1 MKSFHAMASMVN
13 NRVFRRSVSRQ
24 TAGMDPDKRAAL
36 VDQVAVDLSPGVGGD
51 NNEAALLESLQ
62 EIDGELLEA
71 AQLLA
76 TSQEKEQF
84 LGVRARR
91 YRKALDAQAEELRQ
105 ERNRLGKR
113 RGTGPV
119 NDTDAG
125 TPDNADVNVE
135 TVEDLDVDVETAE
148 ELDLERRMKKWEKD
162 EDALQKIVATHK
174 SILVYCETIRRT
186 IRGLKEKREKVA
198 AQADECQEFLMAAAE
213 AEDAHMAGTQ
223 AAEEEEEESRTA
235 VEMRSLALSVAPDGE
250 EHDVESEMEA
260 GVGGLSL
267 GETNGAWVNHVPN
280 DEGHGHAADTHATAL
295 ASSSH
300 PEEDEAL
307 IREDE

>member
-1 MKSFHAMASMVN
+1 MASMVN

-36 VDQVAVDLSPGVGGD
+36 VDQVAVDLSPGAGGD
-51 NNEAALLESLQ
+51 GTEAALLESMR
-62 EIDGELLEA
+62 EIDGELVEA
-71 AQLLA
+71 EQLLA

-113 RGTGPV
+113 RGTGPL

-125 TPDNADVNVE
+125 SGTADLNVE

-148 ELDLERRMKKWEKD
+148 ELDLEGRMEKWEKD
-162 EDALQKIVATHK
+162 EDALQNIVATHK

-223 AAEEEEEESRTA
+223 AAEEEEEESRAA
-235 VEMRSLALSVAPDGE
+235 VEMSSLAPNAAPDGE
-250 EHDVESEMEA
+250 QHDVESEMEA

-267 GETNGAWVNHVPN
+267 GESNGAWVNHVSN
-280 DEGHGHAADTHATAL
+280 DDGHGRGHAADAHATAL

-300 PEEDEAL
+300 PEEDEAP
-307 IREDE
+307 IREDA